1 MRLTADGRLHLCL
14 LRDDEVDL
22 RAALRSGVD
31 DDELMQIIRHAVAIK
46 PWGHGLPDGILPT
59 VRGMSAL
66 GG

>member
-1 MRLTADGRLHLCL
+1 
-14 LRDDEVDL
+14 L